1 MNIQVKSN
9 KKQVTVVSTFVT
21 LFFLLIS
28 SCSAQV
34 VRSDVRPELTP
45 EQVVKEFYDAVSAKN
60 CSRASELRP
69 GYPEQKCK
77 SIKKINS
84 LKIKLE
90 YKDDK
95 ISVVHLNTAY
105 DTMKEKKSF
114 SGYLTLTCNG
124 SSWIIKNDSYINNIN
139 LSGYLKEIAKLKVPS
154 VSGTGVLEKES
165 ILVGQKSEQSDGS
178 ASESFTHDLTFGS
191 QAVLESCWTKE
202 ILQGKPE
209 DKKIQKQPAYH
220 LPPSKLFP
228 EVKQAP
234 LSEKY
239 RNSIRYVKPFKNQ
252 KIVALTFDLCERA
265 NEKTGYDAEI
275 INYLRAN
282 KVKATF
288 FAGGK
293 WMRSH
298 SEKTMQLMADPLFE
312 IGNHGWTHGNL
323 RVLKGKKVEEQI
335 LWTQAQYELLR
346 DELKRKPCVER
357 IDASEMEKIP
367 VNIKVFRFP
376 YGTCSSESLKILAKY
391 GLPAIQWDVVTGDPA
406 NRQTAEG
413 ITKTVLSQ
421 TKPGSII
428 ICHANGRGHGTAQA
442 LHLFIPE
449 LRERGYI
456 FVTVSELLDMGEI
469 VSTEDCYEL
478 RPGDNYHYDKKVGE
492 GTE

>member
-9 KKQVTVVSTFVT
+9 KKQVFVVSTFVT

-34 VRSDVRPELTP
+34 IPPDVRPGLKP
-45 EQVVKEFYDAVSAKN
+45 EEVVREFYDAVSKKN

-69 GYPEQKCK
+69 GYSK
-77 SIKKINS
+77 SDCMNIKDIKIFEIG
-84 LKIKLE
+84 LKRKVE
-90 YKDDK
+90 
-95 ISVVHLNTAY
+95 NTAIIY
-105 DTMKEKKSF
+105 LRMAHTEQTGKGSKTSIF
-114 SGYLTLTCNG
+114 SGYMTLVYNEN
-124 SSWIIKNDSYINNIN
+124 SWIIKHNSYTSDNKVSLDSYM
-139 LSGYLKEIAKLKVPS
+139 
-154 VSGTGVLEKES
+154 EKWTKQSE
-165 ILVGQKSEQSDGS
+165 QKSEAKRSESDVS
-178 ASESFTHDLTFGS
+178 ASPVPVSESFTYGLTFGS
-191 QAVLESCWTKE
+191 QAILENCWSKDM
-202 ILQGKPE
+202 LQGSPE
-209 DKKIQKQPAYH
+209 DKEIQNKPADH
-220 LPPSKLFP
+220 TPPSRLFP
-228 EVKQAP
+228 EAEQVTLA
-234 LSEKY
+234 EER
-239 RNSIRYVKPFKNQ
+239 RNSIRYVKPFNNQ

-265 NEKTGYDAEI
+265 DEKTGYDAEI

-298 SEKTMQLMADPLFE
+298 PEKTMQLMADPLFE

-323 RVLKGKKVEEQI
+323 RVLKGKKIEEQI

-346 DELKRKPCVER
+346 YELKRKPCDQR

-367 VNIKVFRFP
+367 MNIKIFRFP
-376 YGTCSSESLKILAKY
+376 YGTCSPESLKILAKY
-391 GLPAIQWDVVTGDPA
+391 GLSAIQWDVVTGDPA

-442 LHLFIPE
+442 LPIFIPE
-449 LRERGYI
+449 LKKRGYF

-469 VSTEDCYEL
+469 VSTEECYEL
-478 RPGDNYHYDKKVGE
+478 KPGDNYHYDKKVGE